1 MKDDQRPGNSG
12 VFRAIV
18 DSARKLTRA
27 VTGSGEQALDPRAT
41 VLGEKIAQAFVA
53 GRFEDVHK
61 MGTPG
66 FQERLGRAQFVERW
80 RDAVKERGTLTGF
93 EISDAGPI
101 DLGFVPGLEEVP
113 QSQFLGFV
121 QIAFSDPQTS
131 LEDERAFTLG
141 AVLVAYEGL
150 PLLGALH
157 KS

>member
-18 DSARKLTRA
+18 DSARKIKRA
-27 VTGSGEQALDPRAT
+27 VTGGEQELDPRAT
-41 VLGEKIAQAFVA
+41 ELGEKIAQAFVA

-66 FQERLGRAQFVERW
+66 FQARLGRQPFVERW
-80 RDAVKERGTLTGF
+80 RDAVRERGTLTGF
-93 EISDAGPI
+93 EISDAGAI
-101 DLGFVPGLEEVP
+101 DLGFVPGLEDVP

-131 LEDERAFTLG
+131 LEDERAFTIG
-141 AVLVAYEGL
+141 AVLVVYEGL
-150 PLLGALH
+150 PLLGAIH
-157 KS
+157 KR